1 MGTRTYSRRGADGV
15 RRLTAAGKVKFNQ
28 VTGLMESY
36 DIFGNII
43 PDQTPAVI
51 PPVLPVAPPIELQ
64 PPVLLSFKKP
74 AVTVPLFSDALDT
87 DNYANVSKSISNM
100 TPEEQNEVLKTQSD
114 NFAVLQALGMYGTL
128 ENRQKAFALLEEQTK
143 KEIADLDAARL
154 EIYNKQKN
162 LGNIYEYGSA
172 LSAAWQVLEDEKD
185 NLQIRQQKLK
195 SIVDYVRNNSW
206 DNFENY
212 TEEEFRKSFAEM
224 WYGSG
229 SWGFGLPFNKQGS
242 LSNPGWAMMHQYLS
256 QVGPNADVPYRPDF
270 WADGVKPPPLNP
282 KVLARFQKMYEDTQ
296 KELANEPDTIEVWR
310 RTAQPYGLAAE
321 SWADRDINWGMT
333 YSGSNRPFE
342 KRVVEIPKKYILLT
356 YQTGLKVTGYDVG
369 SNEREITVLGSAALH
384 NANPSE
390 HENRELGA
398 SRDRSY

>member
-1 MGTRTYSRRGADGV
+1 
-15 RRLTAAGKVKFNQ
+15 
-28 VTGLMESY
+28 
-36 DIFGNII
+36 
-43 PDQTPAVI
+43 
-51 PPVLPVAPPIELQ
+51 
-64 PPVLLSFKKP
+64 
-74 AVTVPLFSDALDT
+74 
-87 DNYANVSKSISNM
+87 M
-100 TPEEQNEVLKTQSD
+100 TEAEQNEVLKKQSD
-114 NFAVLQALGMYGTL
+114 NLAVLQALGMYGTL
-128 ENRQKAFALLEEQTK
+128 DNRQKAFALL
-143 KEIADLDAARL
+143 KETSQKADGDLDTAKN
-154 EIYNKQKN
+154 EIDKKIKK
-162 LGNIYEYGSA
+162 LGNIWGSPEA
-172 LSAAWQVLEDEKD
+172 FDAYTKLQNERDILSTKQS
-185 NLQIRQQKLK
+185 KLK
-195 SIVDYVRNNSW
+195 AAVEYVKNNSW
-206 DNFENY
+206 DTFEDY
-212 TEEEFRKSFAEM
+212 TEAEFRKAFAQM

-229 SWGFGLPFNKQGS
+229 GWGGYGQSIEKSGV

-256 QVGPNADVPYRPDF
+256 KVGPNADAPYRPDF

-342 KRVVEIPKKYILLT
+342 KRVVEIPKKYVLLT
-356 YQTGLKVTGYDVG
+356 YQTGKKVTGYDVG
-369 SNEREITVLGSAALH
+369 SGEREITVLGSAALH